1 MTGPAR
7 VSFCRPANYV
17 ASYAIHPAT
26 YLPID
31 SSPLLW
37 SSLNWQGGCPPP
49 PPIHTTPISEAK
61 QVESM
66 KSFNVSPDINIVFT
80 ALWDISTLASFLWR
94 RWWKDH
100 GPGQKLP
107 PSISSRTV
115 RDQKVK
121 CPPHQNIPLREQ
133 IEGKNVRDVK
143 WTATVWFLNCILL
156 WFSKRYC

>member
-1 MTGPAR
+1 
-7 VSFCRPANYV
+7 
-17 ASYAIHPAT
+17 
-26 YLPID
+26 
-31 SSPLLW
+31 
-37 SSLNWQGGCPPP
+37 
-49 PPIHTTPISEAK
+49 
-61 QVESM
+61 M

-156 WFSKRYC
+156 WFSKKILLALDRWREEGGEHSFWDGGVWWYRWRRWWWQPRWWWCELVGDHSRRATKPQQEI